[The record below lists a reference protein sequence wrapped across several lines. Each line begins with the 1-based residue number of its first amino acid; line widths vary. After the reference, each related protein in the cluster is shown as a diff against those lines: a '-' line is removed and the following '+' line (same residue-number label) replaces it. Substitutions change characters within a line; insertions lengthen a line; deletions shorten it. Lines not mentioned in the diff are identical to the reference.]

1 VDTAGQSSL
10 PGHAAPRG
18 AAPGGAAP
26 GWHTGAM
33 QPTDRTRDD
42 DGGETAAAAAWTAE
56 EASAMDG
63 WLIHERGFT
72 LPALMEQAG
81 ARVAEQAEALLD
93 ERALTRA
100 VFLVGPGNNGGDA
113 LVAERR
119 LRAQRPALATALWR
133 PLRDDAPPA
142 LDARTL
148 LVDGLFGV
156 GLSRPVEGA
165 SRAAIEHVNASAAC
179 VLAIDIPS
187 GLHATTGAVLG
198 AAIRARRTVTFV
210 GPKRGFFVG
219 AGPSLVGEWRA
230 VEIGFPAEEA
240 VGWRDGRRAHGGE
253 ASRASDG
260 PPG

>member
-1 VDTAGQSSL
+1 MPPPA
-10 PGHAAPRG
+10 
-18 AAPGGAAP
+18 
-26 GWHTGAM
+26 
-33 QPTDRTRDD
+33 RTRDEE
-42 DGGETAAAAAWTAE
+42 DGDAAAAWTAE
-56 EASAMDG
+56 EALAMDG
-63 WLIHERGFT
+63 WLIRERGFT

-81 ARVAEQAEALLD
+81 ARVAEQAEALLR
-93 ERALTRA
+93 ERGLTRA

-119 LRAQRPALATALWR
+119 LRAARHALATAIWR
-133 PLRDDAPPA
+133 PLAGDAPPA

-165 SRAAIEHVNASAAC
+165 ARAAIEHANASPAV

-187 GLHATTGAVLG
+187 GLSATSGEVLG

-219 AGPSLVGEWRA
+219 AGPAQVGEWRA
-230 VEIGFPAEEA
+230 VEIGVPAAEA
-240 VGWRDGRRAHGGE
+240 TAWRDARRARGAG
-253 ASRASDG
+253 
-260 PPG
+260 